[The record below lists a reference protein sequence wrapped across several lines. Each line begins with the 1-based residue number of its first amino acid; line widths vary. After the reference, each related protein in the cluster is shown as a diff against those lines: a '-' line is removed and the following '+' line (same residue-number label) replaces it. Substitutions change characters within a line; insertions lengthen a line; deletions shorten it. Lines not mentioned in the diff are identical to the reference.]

1 MKHEWNMQG
10 FESFVF
16 LIGKFLH
23 YSWNNTNFAKIF
35 AK

>member
-1 MKHEWNMQG
+1 MNGICKDLRL
-10 FESFVF
+10 FVF

-35 AK
+35 VK